1 MTYSPTA
8 PEVRELRE
16 STGAGM
22 MECKRALVE
31 SGGDFEAA
39 VDLLRKWG
47 LAGTQKRAGRTASE
61 GLVEAFLHQPSPDIP
76 PKVGVLLELN
86 CETDFVAKSPEFKD
100 LARRLAQ
107 QVAAMQPRWISREDV
122 PEEDIEREHKIIL
135 ESDAVAGKPQN
146 IVEKIV
152 EGRIASMLSDQGGA
166 LMQQL
171 YWRDDAGK
179 KTVADLVTEFAAKVK
194 ENVVVGRFVRFKVGE
209 ER

>member
-1 MTYSPTA
+1 
-8 PEVRELRE
+8 
-16 STGAGM
+16 M
-22 MECKRALVE
+22 MECKRALIE

-47 LAGTQKRAGRTASE
+47 LAGAQKRAGRLASE
-61 GLVEAFLHQPSPDIP
+61 GLVEAYLHQPSSDIP

-86 CETDFVAKSPEFKD
+86 CETDFVAKSDEFRE

-122 PEEDIEREHKIIL
+122 PEEDIERERKIIL
-135 ESDAVAGKPQN
+135 ESDAVAGKPEN

-152 EGRIASMLSDQGGA
+152 EGRLTSMLSDQGGA
-166 LMQQL
+166 LLEQL
-171 YWRDDAGK
+171 YWRDDSGK
-179 KTVADLVTEFAAKVK
+179 KKVADLITELSARVK
-194 ENVVVGRFVRFKVGE
+194 ENIMVGRFVRFKVGE